1 VQTDILIM
9 KRYFAI
15 LNILLIA
22 IAVYFC
28 VNAFYRVATAN
39 LNHAPSREVTTRHV
53 ISPQDA
59 TFHPISY
66 YGDIIERN
74 LFNSKKGAG
83 QHVEQLAIE
92 TLEPTDLKLKLLG
105 TVSGD
110 NKDAYAVIEDTAE
123 KQQNLY
129 RIGDSIQNATL
140 RMILREKVVL
150 RVNGKDEILGIEEVQ
165 GSQKTRMYS
174 KRTGTSP
181 SQNIALKRSQ
191 IESAVTD
198 VNTLMKQIRIRP
210 HFRNGKPDGLRL
222 TGIRPNSIFYNMGL
236 KSGDIITGVNN
247 NNIES
252 VDDVLKFYQSLQSS
266 SSVRLQIKRRGR
278 PRTINYNIE

>member
-1 VQTDILIM
+1 M
-9 KRYFAI
+9 KRYFTA

-22 IAVYFC
+22 SGVYFS
-28 VNAFYRVATAN
+28 VKAFYKVATAN
-39 LNHAPSREVTTRHV
+39 LNNAPSQEVTTRHV
-53 ISPQDA
+53 ISPEDV
-59 TFHPISY
+59 TVHPISY
-66 YGDIIERN
+66 YRAIIERN
-74 LFNSKKGAG
+74 LFNSKKGTG
-83 QHVEQLAIE
+83 QHAERLDIE

-110 NKDAYAVIEDTAE
+110 NKEAYAVIEDTA
-123 KQQNLY
+123 KRRQNLY

-140 RMILREKVVL
+140 KMILREKVIL
-150 RVNGKDEILGIEEVQ
+150 RVNGKDEILNIEEAS
-165 GSQKTRMYS
+165 GSQKTRIVS
-174 KRTGTSP
+174 KRAGMAT
-181 SQNIALKRSQ
+181 SQNITLKRSR
-191 IESAVTD
+191 IETAVKD
-198 VNTLMKQIRIRP
+198 VNNLMKQVRIRP

-266 SSVRLQIKRRGR
+266 SSVQLQIKRRGR
-278 PRTINYNIE
+278 PKTINYNIE